1 MIGRLRARFSSA
13 HLIAVGALVFA
24 VEAVASVGGGSA
36 LALTGKN
43 TVF

>member
-1 MIGRLRARFSSA
+1 MIGRLRAPFSSA
-13 HLIAVGALVFA
+13 HLIAVAALVFA
-24 VEAVASVGGGSA
+24 VGGGSA